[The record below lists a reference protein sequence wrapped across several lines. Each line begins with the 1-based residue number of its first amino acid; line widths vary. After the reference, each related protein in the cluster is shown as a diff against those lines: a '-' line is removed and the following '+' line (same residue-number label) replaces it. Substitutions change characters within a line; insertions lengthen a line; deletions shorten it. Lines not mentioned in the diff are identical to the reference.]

1 MDKDFKPKIR
11 HYYFR
16 IYRRTITIIIIIGLI
31 VGGVYGGRELSWK
44 EIAADE
50 VAVIVNNLTGGVKL
64 INRAGALLYYPFIQD
79 IYVLDKR
86 VQVLKMTAAEIDEK
100 HPQGNPVMIKSI
112 DGGDV
117 VLDLQIQYTLN
128 PDDAVHIIKNTG
140 VGDIFKQKWLYDYAR
155 TICYYCYGELTL
167 DEFPIASKR
176 DIKAQNA
183 RNEINKMLEP
193 HGFIVT
199 SIDLTDYRYY
209 REYAEKIQ
217 ERRLADKE
225 VEEQKTRA
233 SAARENQRRVV
244 VEETKKLEVEV
255 ARFRGEMDKRIMDA
269 RGSAEAKKQDAE
281 AYLIRIRF
289 EADAEFERL
298 ARDSEA
304 ILATVKTEAEGVR
317 LLRNALDGD
326 GGRNLVRLEYAK
338 RLKQAIV
345 RSTPI
350 IRQGIE
356 TPQSI
361 QRFKYIEDAPKID
374 YMFPEPPDAALVS
387 PLKPGPDKSP

>member
-1 MDKDFKPKIR
+1 MDKNFKPKIL
-11 HYYFR
+11 HFH
-16 IYRRTITIIIIIGLI
+16 IYRKALVVAIVIATIA
-31 VGGVYGGRELSWK
+31 GGIYGGKELSWK
-44 EIAADE
+44 QIAADE
-50 VAVIVNNLTGGVKL
+50 VAVIVNNLTGGIKL
-64 INRAGALLYYPFIQD
+64 VNRAGAVLYYPFIQD
-79 IYVLDKR
+79 IYILDKR
-86 VQVLKMTAAEIDEK
+86 EQVLKMTSAEIDEK
-100 HPQGNPVMIKSI
+100 HPQGNPLIVKSI

-117 VLDLQIQYTLN
+117 VLDLQIQFRLN
-128 PDDAVHIIKNTG
+128 PDFAVYVVQNTG
-140 VGDIFKQKWLYDYAR
+140 VGEIFKQKWIYDYAR

-167 DEFPIASKR
+167 GEFPVSSLR
-176 DIKAQNA
+176 DIKAQKA
-183 RNEINKMLEP
+183 REEINKMLDP
-193 HGFIVT
+193 HGFFIT
-199 SIDLTDYRYY
+199 SINLSDYRYY

-233 SAARENQRRVV
+233 SAARENQLKVV
-244 VEETKKLEVEV
+244 MEETKKLEVEV
-255 ARFRGEMDKRIMDA
+255 ARFRGDCDKRIMDA

-281 AYLIRIRF
+281 AYLIRARYD
-289 EADAEFERL
+289 ADAEFERL
-298 ARDSEA
+298 AKEA
-304 ILATVKTEAEGVR
+304 EAVLATVKTEAEGIK
-317 LLRNALDGD
+317 LLRNALEGE

-338 RLKQAIV
+338 RLKQAII

-350 IRQGIE
+350 IRQGVE

>member
-1 MDKDFKPKIR
+1 MDKNFKVKVKYFYLYRKI
-11 HYYFR
+11 
-16 IYRRTITIIIIIGLI
+16 ITAIIIIGVI
-31 VGGVYGGRELSWK
+31 IGGIYGGKELSWK

-50 VAVIVNNLTGGVKL
+50 VAVVVNNLTGGIKF
-64 INRAGALLYYPFIQD
+64 INRAGAVLYYPFIQD

-86 VQVLKMTAAEIDEK
+86 EQILKMTAAEIDEK
-100 HPQGNPVMIKSI
+100 HPQGNPLMVKSI

-117 VLDLQIQYTLN
+117 VLDLLIHYMLR
-128 PDDAVHIIKNTG
+128 PEYAVHVVQNTG
-140 VGDIFKQKWLYDYAR
+140 TGDIFKQKWLYDYSR

-167 DEFPIASKR
+167 DEFPMASKR
-176 DIKAQNA
+176 DIKAQKA
-183 RNEINKMLEP
+183 KEEINKMLEP
-193 HGFIVT
+193 HGFTVT
-199 SIDLTDYRYY
+199 SIDLSDYRYY

-233 SAARENQRRVV
+233 TAAKENQRRVV

-255 ARFRGEMDKRIMDA
+255 ARFRGECDKRIMDA
-269 RGSAEAKKQDAE
+269 RGSGEAKKQDAD
-281 AYLIRIRF
+281 AYLIRARF
-289 EADAEFERL
+289 EADAEYERL
-298 ARDSEA
+298 ARDAEA
-304 ILATVKTEAEGVR
+304 ILATLKTEAEGVR
-317 LLRNALDGD
+317 LLRNALEGD

-350 IRQGIE
+350 VRQGIE

>member
-11 HYYFR
+11 HYY
-16 IYRRTITIIIIIGLI
+16 IYRRAITIIIIIGLI

-100 HPQGNPVMIKSI
+100 HPQGNPVTIKSI

-155 TICYYCYGELTL
+155 TICYYCYGELSL
-167 DEFPIASKR
+167 DEFPIASKC

-289 EADAEFERL
+289 EADAEYERL

>member
-1 MDKDFKPKIR
+1 MHF
-11 HYYFR
+11 H
-16 IYRRTITIIIIIGLI
+16 IYRKALVVAIVIATIS
-31 VGGVYGGRELSWK
+31 GGIYGGKELSWK
-44 EIAADE
+44 QIAADE
-50 VAVIVNNLTGGVKL
+50 VAVIVNNLTGGIKL
-64 INRAGALLYYPFIQD
+64 VNRAGAVLYYPFIQD
-79 IYVLDKR
+79 IYILDKR
-86 VQVLKMTAAEIDEK
+86 EQVLKMTSAEIDEK
-100 HPQGNPVMIKSI
+100 HPQGNPLIVKSI

-117 VLDLQIQYTLN
+117 VLDLQIQFRLN
-128 PDDAVHIIKNTG
+128 PDFAVHVVQNTG
-140 VGDIFKQKWLYDYAR
+140 VGEIFKQKWIYDYAR

-167 DEFPIASKR
+167 GEFPVSSLR
-176 DIKAQNA
+176 DIKAQKA
-183 RNEINKMLEP
+183 REEINKMLDP
-193 HGFIVT
+193 HGFFIT
-199 SIDLTDYRYY
+199 SINLSDYRYY

-233 SAARENQRRVV
+233 SAARENQRKVV
-244 VEETKKLEVEV
+244 MEETKKLEVEV
-255 ARFRGEMDKRIMDA
+255 ARFRGDCDKRIMDA

-281 AYLIRIRF
+281 AYLIRARYD
-289 EADAEFERL
+289 ADAEFERL
-298 ARDSEA
+298 AKEA
-304 ILATVKTEAEGVR
+304 EAVLATVKTEAEGIK
-317 LLRNALDGD
+317 LLRNALEGE

-338 RLKQAIV
+338 RLKQTII

-350 IRQGIE
+350 IRQGVE

>member
-1 MDKDFKPKIR
+1 MDKDFKVKVK
-11 HYYFR
+11 HFY
-16 IYRRTITIIIIIGLI
+16 IYRKAIIALIIIGII
-31 VGGVYGGRELSWK
+31 VGGIYGGKELSWK

-50 VAVIVNNLTGGVKL
+50 VAVVVNNLTGGIKF
-64 INRAGALLYYPFIQD
+64 INRAGAVLYYPFIQD

-86 VQVLKMTAAEIDEK
+86 EQILKMTAAEIDEK
-100 HPQGNPVMIKSI
+100 HPQGNPLMVKSI

-117 VLDLQIQYTLN
+117 VLDLLIHYMLR
-128 PDDAVHIIKNTG
+128 PEYAVYVVQNTG
-140 VGDIFKQKWLYDYAR
+140 VGDIFKQKWLYDYSR

-176 DIKAQNA
+176 DIKAQKA
-183 RNEINKMLEP
+183 KEEINKMLEI
-193 HGFIVT
+193 HGFTVT
-199 SIDLTDYRYY
+199 SIDLSDYRYY

-233 SAARENQRRVV
+233 EAAKENQRRVV

-255 ARFRGEMDKRIMDA
+255 ARFRGECDKRIMDA
-269 RGSAEAKKQDAE
+269 RGSGEAKKQDAD
-281 AYLIRIRF
+281 AYLIRARF
-289 EADAEFERL
+289 EADAEYERL
-298 ARDSEA
+298 AKEADA
-304 ILATVKTEAEGVR
+304 ILAALKTEAEGVR
-317 LLRNALDGD
+317 LLRNALEGE

-350 IRQGIE
+350 VRQGIE

>member
-1 MDKDFKPKIR
+1 MDKNFKPQVR
-11 HYYFR
+11 HFNL
-16 IYRRTITIIIIIGLI
+16 YRKAIIIIIVLGLI
-31 VGGVYGGRELSWK
+31 VGGIYGGKELSWK

-50 VAVIVNNLTGGVKL
+50 VAVIVNNLTGGIKL
-64 INRAGALLYYPFIQD
+64 INRAGAVLYYPFIQD
-79 IYVLDKR
+79 IYILDKR
-86 VQVLKMTAAEIDEK
+86 EQVLKMAAAEIDEK
-100 HPQGNPVMIKSI
+100 HPQGNPLIVKSI

-128 PDDAVHIIKNTG
+128 PDFAMHIVQNTG
-140 VGDIFKQKWLYDYAR
+140 IGDIYKTKWLYDYAR
-155 TICYYCYGELTL
+155 TVCYYCYGELTL
-167 DEFPIASKR
+167 GEFPVASLR
-176 DIKAQNA
+176 DQKAQKA
-183 RNEINKMLEP
+183 KNEINKMLES
-193 HGFIVT
+193 HGFYIT
-199 SIDLTDYRYY
+199 SINLSDYRYY

-225 VEEQKTRA
+225 VEEQKTRG
-233 SAARENQRRVV
+233 SAARENQKKVI

-255 ARFRGEMDKRIMDA
+255 ARFRGDCDKRIMDA

-281 AYLIRIRF
+281 AYLIRVMY
-289 EADAEFERL
+289 EADAEYERL
-298 ARDSEA
+298 AKEADA
-304 ILATVKTEAEGVR
+304 ILAILRTEAEGLL
-317 LLRNALDGD
+317 LLRNAFEGD

-338 RLKQAIV
+338 RLKQAII

-374 YMFPEPPDAALVS
+374 YIFPEPPDAALVS
-387 PLKPGPDKSP
+387 PMKPGPDKSP

>member
-1 MDKDFKPKIR
+1 MDRDFKPKAR
-11 HYYFR
+11 FHH
-16 IYRRTITIIIIIGLI
+16 IYRNIIVALIALMIIA
-31 VGGVYGGRELSWK
+31 GGIYGGRELSWK

-50 VAVIVNNLTGGVKL
+50 VAVVVNNLTGGIKL
-64 INRAGALLYYPFIQD
+64 INRAGAVLYYPFIQD

-86 VQVLKMTAAEIDEK
+86 EQVLKMTSAEIDEK
-100 HPQGNPVMIKSI
+100 HPQGNPLTIKTI

-117 VLDLQIQYTLN
+117 VLDLQIQYMLK
-128 PDDAVHIIKNTG
+128 PEFAMFIVQNTG
-140 VGDIFKQKWLYDYAR
+140 VGDVFKRKWLYDYAR
-155 TICYYCYGELTL
+155 TICYYNFGELTL
-167 DEFPIASKR
+167 GEFPIASKR
-176 DIKAQNA
+176 DVKAQKA
-183 RNEINKMLEP
+183 REEMNKMLDP
-193 HGFIVT
+193 HGFYVT
-199 SIDLTDYRYY
+199 SINLSDYRYY

-225 VEEQKTRA
+225 VEEQRTRA
-233 SAARENQRRVV
+233 SAAMENQRRVV

-255 ARFRGEMDKRIMDA
+255 ARFRGDCDKRIMDA
-269 RGSAEAKKQDAE
+269 RGSSEAKKQDAD
-281 AYLIRIRF
+281 AYIIQKRY

-298 ARDSEA
+298 AKHADA
-304 ILATVKTEAEGVR
+304 VLATVRADAEGIKA
-317 LLRNALDGD
+317 LRIALEGD

>member
-1 MDKDFKPKIR
+1 MDKNFKPKIL
-11 HYYFR
+11 HFH
-16 IYRRTITIIIIIGLI
+16 IYRKALVVAIVIATIA
-31 VGGVYGGRELSWK
+31 GGIYGGKELSWK
-44 EIAADE
+44 QIAADE
-50 VAVIVNNLTGGVKL
+50 VAVIVNNLTGGIKL
-64 INRAGALLYYPFIQD
+64 VNRAGAVLYYPFIQD
-79 IYVLDKR
+79 IYILDKR
-86 VQVLKMTAAEIDEK
+86 EQVLKMTSAEIDEK
-100 HPQGNPVMIKSI
+100 HPQGNPLIVKSI

-117 VLDLQIQYTLN
+117 VLDLQIQFRLN
-128 PDDAVHIIKNTG
+128 PDFAVYVVQNTG
-140 VGDIFKQKWLYDYAR
+140 VGEIFKQKWIYDYAR

-167 DEFPIASKR
+167 GEFPVSSLR
-176 DIKAQNA
+176 DIKAQKA
-183 RNEINKMLEP
+183 REEINKMLDP
-193 HGFIVT
+193 HGFFIT
-199 SIDLTDYRYY
+199 SINLSDYRYY

-233 SAARENQRRVV
+233 SAARENQRKVV
-244 VEETKKLEVEV
+244 MEETKKLEVEV
-255 ARFRGEMDKRIMDA
+255 ARFRGDCDKRIMDA

-281 AYLIRIRF
+281 AYLIRARYD
-289 EADAEFERL
+289 ADAEFERL
-298 ARDSEA
+298 AKEA
-304 ILATVKTEAEGVR
+304 EAVLATVKTEAEGIK
-317 LLRNALDGD
+317 LLRNALEGE

-338 RLKQAIV
+338 RLKQAII

-350 IRQGIE
+350 IRQGVE

>member
-1 MDKDFKPKIR
+1 MDKDFKVKVK
-11 HYYFR
+11 HFY
-16 IYRRTITIIIIIGLI
+16 IYRKAIIALIIIGII
-31 VGGVYGGRELSWK
+31 VGGIYGGKELSWK

-50 VAVIVNNLTGGVKL
+50 VAVVVNNLTGGIKF
-64 INRAGALLYYPFIQD
+64 INRAGAVLYYPFIQD

-86 VQVLKMTAAEIDEK
+86 EQILKMTAAEIDEK
-100 HPQGNPVMIKSI
+100 HPQGNPLMVKSI

-117 VLDLQIQYTLN
+117 VLDLLIHYMLR
-128 PDDAVHIIKNTG
+128 PEYAVYVVQNTG
-140 VGDIFKQKWLYDYAR
+140 VGDIFKQKWLYDYSR

-176 DIKAQNA
+176 DIKAQRA
-183 RNEINKMLEP
+183 KEEINKMLEI
-193 HGFIVT
+193 HGFTVT
-199 SIDLTDYRYY
+199 SIDLSDYRYY

-233 SAARENQRRVV
+233 EAAKENQRRVV

-255 ARFRGEMDKRIMDA
+255 ARFRGECDKRIMDA
-269 RGSAEAKKQDAE
+269 RGSGEAKKQDAD
-281 AYLIRIRF
+281 AYLIRARF
-289 EADAEFERL
+289 EADAEYERL
-298 ARDSEA
+298 AKEADA
-304 ILATVKTEAEGVR
+304 ILAALKTEAEGVR
-317 LLRNALDGD
+317 LLRNALEGE

-350 IRQGIE
+350 VRQGIE

>member
-1 MDKDFKPKIR
+1 MDKSFKSKVR
-11 HYYFR
+11 HFHL
-16 IYRRTITIIIIIGLI
+16 YRKAIIIVIVLGLIIGGI
-31 VGGVYGGRELSWK
+31 YGGKELSWK

-50 VAVIVNNLTGGVKL
+50 VAVIVNNLTGGIKL
-64 INRAGALLYYPFIQD
+64 INRAGAVLYYPFIQD
-79 IYVLDKR
+79 IYILDKR
-86 VQVLKMTAAEIDEK
+86 EQVLKMTAAEIDEK
-100 HPQGNPVMIKSI
+100 HPQGIPLIVKSI

-117 VLDLQIQYTLN
+117 VLDLQIQYMLN
-128 PDDAVHIIKNTG
+128 ADFAMHIVQNTG
-140 VGDIFKQKWLYDYAR
+140 VGDIYKTKWLYDYAR

-167 DEFPIASKR
+167 GEFPVASLR
-176 DIKAQNA
+176 DQKAQKA
-183 RNEINKMLEP
+183 KNEINKMLES
-193 HGFIVT
+193 HGFYIT
-199 SIDLTDYRYY
+199 SINLSDYRYY

-225 VEEQKTRA
+225 VEEQKMRG
-233 SAARENQRRVV
+233 SAARENQKKVI

-255 ARFRGEMDKRIMDA
+255 ARFRGECDKRIMDA

-281 AYLIRIRF
+281 AYLIRARY
-289 EADAEFERL
+289 EADAEYERL
-298 ARDSEA
+298 AKEATA
-304 ILATVKTEAEGVR
+304 ILAVLKTEAEGIR
-317 LLRNALDGD
+317 LLRNALEGE

-338 RLKQAIV
+338 RLKQAII

-350 IRQGIE
+350 VRQGVE

-387 PLKPGPDKSP
+387 PMKPGPDKTP

>member
-1 MDKDFKPKIR
+1 MDKNFKPKIKYL
-11 HYYFR
+11 H
-16 IYRRTITIIIIIGLI
+16 IYRKAIVVVIILAIIA
-31 VGGVYGGRELSWK
+31 GGIYGGKELSWK

-50 VAVIVNNLTGGVKL
+50 VAVIVNNLTGGIKL
-64 INRAGALLYYPFIQD
+64 VNRAGAVLYYPFIQD
-79 IYVLDKR
+79 IYILDKR
-86 VQVLKMTAAEIDEK
+86 EQILKMTSAEIDEK
-100 HPQGNPVMIKSI
+100 HPQGNPLIVKSI

-117 VLDLQIQYTLN
+117 VLDLQIQYRLN
-128 PDDAVHIIKNTG
+128 PDYAVHIVQNTG
-140 VGDIFKQKWLYDYAR
+140 VGDIYKTKWLFDYSR

-167 DEFPIASKR
+167 GEFPISSER
-176 DIKAQNA
+176 DVKAQKA
-183 RNEINKMLEP
+183 LEETNKALES
-193 HGFIVT
+193 HGFYIT
-199 SIDLTDYRYY
+199 SINLTDYRYY

-233 SAARENQRRVV
+233 SAARENQRKVV
-244 VEETKKLEVEV
+244 MEETKKLEVEV
-255 ARFRGEMDKRIMDA
+255 ARFRGECDKRIMDA

-281 AYLIRIRF
+281 AYLIRAKYD
-289 EADAEFERL
+289 ADAEYERL
-298 ARDSEA
+298 AKEA
-304 ILATVKTEAEGVR
+304 GAVLATVRTDAEGFR
-317 LLRNALDGD
+317 LLRNALEGD

-338 RLKQAIV
+338 RLKQAII

-350 IRQGIE
+350 IRQGVE

>member
-1 MDKDFKPKIR
+1 MDKDFKSKVK
-11 HYYFR
+11 HYQ
-16 IYRRTITIIIIIGLI
+16 IYKKALTAIIIIVVIIGGI
-31 VGGVYGGRELSWK
+31 YGGKELSWK
-44 EIAADE
+44 EIKADE
-50 VAVIVNNLTGGVKL
+50 VAVIVNNLTGGIKL
-64 INRAGALLYYPFIQD
+64 INRAGAVLYYPFIQD
-79 IYVLDKR
+79 IYILDKR
-86 VQVLKMTAAEIDEK
+86 EQVLKMSSAEIDEK
-100 HPQGNPVMIKSI
+100 HPQGNPLTVKSI

-117 VLDLQIQYTLN
+117 VLDLQIQYMLR
-128 PDDAVHIIKNTG
+128 PEYGIIVIQNTG
-140 VGDIFKQKWLYDYAR
+140 IGDVFKQKWLYDYSR

-193 HGFIVT
+193 HGFFVT
-199 SIDLTDYRYY
+199 SINLSDYRYY

-233 SAARENQRRVV
+233 SAAKENQRKVV

-255 ARFRGEMDKRIMDA
+255 ARFRGDCDKRIMDA
-269 RGSAEAKKQDAE
+269 RGNAEAKNHDGDAYLAQKQFEGDAE
-281 AYLIRIRF
+281 Y
-289 EADAEFERL
+289 ERL
-298 ARDSEA
+298 AKESEA
-304 ILATVKTEAEGVR
+304 ILATKKAEAEGV
-317 LLRNALDGD
+317 LELRMALEGD

-338 RLKQAIV
+338 RLKQAII

-350 IRQGIE
+350 LRQGIE

-374 YMFPEPPDAALVS
+374 YMFPEPPDAVLVS

>member
-11 HYYFR
+11 HYY
-16 IYRRTITIIIIIGLI
+16 IYRRAITIIIIIGLI

-100 HPQGNPVMIKSI
+100 HPQGNPVTIKSI

-289 EADAEFERL
+289 EADAEYERL

>member
-11 HYYFR
+11 HYY
-16 IYRRTITIIIIIGLI
+16 IYRRAITIIIIIGLI

-100 HPQGNPVMIKSI
+100 HPQGNPVTIKSI

-289 EADAEFERL
+289 EADAEYERL

-304 ILATVKTEAEGVR
+304 ILATVKTEAEGVKICCVMPWMETV
-317 LLRNALDGD
+317 G
-326 GGRNLVRLEYAK
+326 
-338 RLKQAIV
+338 AIW
-345 RSTPI
+345 
-350 IRQGIE
+350 
-356 TPQSI
+356 
-361 QRFKYIEDAPKID
+361 
-374 YMFPEPPDAALVS
+374 
-387 PLKPGPDKSP
+387 

>member
-1 MDKDFKPKIR
+1 MDKNFKPKIK
-11 HYYFR
+11 HLY
-16 IYRRTITIIIIIGLI
+16 IYRKAIVAIIVIAIIA
-31 VGGVYGGRELSWK
+31 GGIYGGKELSWK

-50 VAVIVNNLTGGVKL
+50 VAVIVNNLTGGIKL
-64 INRAGALLYYPFIQD
+64 VNRAGAVLYYPFIQD
-79 IYVLDKR
+79 IYILDKR
-86 VQVLKMTAAEIDEK
+86 EQVLKMTSAEIDER
-100 HPQGNPVMIKSI
+100 HPQGNPLIVKSI

-117 VLDLQIQYTLN
+117 VLDLQIQFRLN
-128 PDDAVHIIKNTG
+128 PDFAVHVIQNTG
-140 VGDIFKQKWLYDYAR
+140 AGEIFKQKWIYDYAR

-167 DEFPIASKR
+167 GEFPVSSLR
-176 DIKAQNA
+176 DIKAQKA
-183 RNEINKMLEP
+183 REEINKMLDL
-193 HGFIVT
+193 HGFFIT
-199 SIDLTDYRYY
+199 SINLSDYRYY

-233 SAARENQRRVV
+233 SAARENQRKVV
-244 VEETKKLEVEV
+244 MEETKKLEVEV
-255 ARFRGEMDKRIMDA
+255 ARFRGDCDKRIMDA

-281 AYLIRIRF
+281 AYLIRARYD
-289 EADAEFERL
+289 ADAEFERL
-298 ARDSEA
+298 AKEA
-304 ILATVKTEAEGVR
+304 EAVLATVKTDAEGIR
-317 LLRNALDGD
+317 LLRNALEGE

-338 RLKQAIV
+338 RLKQAII

-350 IRQGIE
+350 IRQGVE

>member
-1 MDKDFKPKIR
+1 MDKSFKSKVR
-11 HYYFR
+11 HFHL
-16 IYRRTITIIIIIGLI
+16 YRKAIIIVIVLGLIIGGI
-31 VGGVYGGRELSWK
+31 YGGKELSWK

-50 VAVIVNNLTGGVKL
+50 VAVIVNNLTGRVKL
-64 INRAGALLYYPFIQD
+64 INRAGAVLYYPFIQD
-79 IYVLDKR
+79 IYILDKR
-86 VQVLKMTAAEIDEK
+86 EQVLKMTAAEIDEK
-100 HPQGNPVMIKSI
+100 HPQGIPLIVKSI

-117 VLDLQIQYTLN
+117 VLDLQIQYMLN
-128 PDDAVHIIKNTG
+128 ADFAMHIVQNTG
-140 VGDIFKQKWLYDYAR
+140 VGDIYKTKWLYDYAR

-167 DEFPIASKR
+167 GEFPVASLR
-176 DIKAQNA
+176 DQKAQKA
-183 RNEINKMLEP
+183 KNEINKMLES
-193 HGFIVT
+193 HGFYIT
-199 SIDLTDYRYY
+199 SINLSDYRYY

-225 VEEQKTRA
+225 VEEQKMRG
-233 SAARENQRRVV
+233 SAARENQKKVI

-255 ARFRGEMDKRIMDA
+255 ARFRGECDKRIMDA

-281 AYLIRIRF
+281 AYLIRARY
-289 EADAEFERL
+289 EADAEYERL
-298 ARDSEA
+298 AKESAA
-304 ILATVKTEAEGVR
+304 ILAILKTEAEGIM
-317 LLRNALDGD
+317 LLRNALEGE

-338 RLKQAIV
+338 RLKQAII

-350 IRQGIE
+350 VRQGVE

-387 PLKPGPDKSP
+387 PMKPGPDKTP

>member
-1 MDKDFKPKIR
+1 MDKNFRPKLQTF
-11 HYYFR
+11 H
-16 IYRRTITIIIIIGLI
+16 IYRKII
-31 VGGVYGGRELSWK
+31 VGVIVVSVILGGIYGGKELSWK

-50 VAVIVNNLTGGVKL
+50 VAVVVNNLTGGIKL
-64 INRAGALLYYPFIQD
+64 VNRAGAVLYYPFIQD
-79 IYVLDKR
+79 IYILDKR
-86 VQVLKMTAAEIDEK
+86 EQVLKMTSAEIDDK
-100 HPQGNPVMIKSI
+100 HPQGNPLIVKSI

-117 VLDLQIQYTLN
+117 VLDIQIQYMLK
-128 PDDAVHIIKNTG
+128 PDFATHIVQNSG
-140 VGDIFKQKWLYDYAR
+140 VGDIYKTKWLYDYAR

-167 DEFPIASKR
+167 DAFPIASQR
-176 DIKAQNA
+176 DIKAQKA
-183 RNEINKMLEP
+183 REEINKMLDP
-193 HGFIVT
+193 HGFYVS
-199 SIDLTDYRYY
+199 SINLTDYRYY

-233 SAARENQRRVV
+233 AAARENQRKVV
-244 VEETKKLEVEV
+244 VEETKKMEVEV
-255 ARFRGEMDKRIMDA
+255 ARFKGECDKRIMDA
-269 RGSAEAKKQDAE
+269 RGSAEAKKQDAD
-281 AYLIRIRF
+281 AYHIRLRF

-298 ARDSEA
+298 AKESEA
-304 ILATVKTEAEGVR
+304 VLATVRTEAEGVL
-317 LLRNALDGD
+317 LLRRALEGE
-326 GGRNLVRLEYAK
+326 GGRNMVRLEYAK

-374 YMFPEPPDAALVS
+374 YMFPEPPDAVLVS

>member
-1 MDKDFKPKIR
+1 MDKEFKPKVR
-11 HYYFR
+11 NYY
-16 IYRRTITIIIIIGLI
+16 IYRKVLIAVITIALI
-31 VGGVYGGRELSWK
+31 AGGIYGGRELSWK

-50 VAVIVNNLTGGVKL
+50 VAVVVNNLTGSIKL
-64 INRAGALLYYPFIQD
+64 VNRAGAVLYYPFVQD
-79 IYVLDKR
+79 IYILDKR
-86 VQVLKMTAAEIDEK
+86 EQVLKMTSAEIDEK
-100 HPQGNPVMIKSI
+100 HPQGTPLIVKSI

-117 VLDLQIQYTLN
+117 VLDLQIQYMLK
-128 PDDAVHIIKNTG
+128 PEFGVHVVQNTG
-140 VGDIFKQKWLYDYAR
+140 VGDIFKQKWVYDYAR
-155 TICYYCYGELTL
+155 TICYYCYGEMTL
-167 DEFPIASKR
+167 GEFPIASMR
-176 DIKAQNA
+176 DVKAQKA
-183 RNEINKMLEP
+183 REEINKMLDP
-193 HGFIVT
+193 HGFFVT
-199 SIDLTDYRYY
+199 SINLSDYRYY

-233 SAARENQRRVV
+233 SAARENQRKVV
-244 VEETKKLEVEV
+244 VEETKKMEVEV
-255 ARFRGEMDKRIMDA
+255 ARFRGECDKRIMDA
-269 RGSAEAKKQDAE
+269 RGSAEAKKQDAD
-281 AYLIRIRF
+281 AYLIRAKY

-298 ARDSEA
+298 AKEA
-304 ILATVKTEAEGVR
+304 GSVLATVRADAEGIKA
-317 LLRNALDGD
+317 LRNALEGE

-338 RLKQAIV
+338 RLKQAII

>member
-1 MDKDFKPKIR
+1 MDKNFKPKILPF
-11 HYYFR
+11 H
-16 IYRRTITIIIIIGLI
+16 IYRKALVVVIVIATIA
-31 VGGVYGGRELSWK
+31 GGIYGGKELSWK
-44 EIAADE
+44 QIAADE
-50 VAVIVNNLTGGVKL
+50 VAVIVNNLTGGIKL
-64 INRAGALLYYPFIQD
+64 VNRAGAVLYYPFIQD
-79 IYVLDKR
+79 IYILDKR
-86 VQVLKMTAAEIDEK
+86 EQVLKMTSAEIDEK
-100 HPQGNPVMIKSI
+100 HPQGNPLIVKSI

-117 VLDLQIQYTLN
+117 VLDLQIQFRLN
-128 PDDAVHIIKNTG
+128 PDFAVYVVQNTG
-140 VGDIFKQKWLYDYAR
+140 VGEIFKQKWIYDYTR

-167 DEFPIASKR
+167 GEFPVASLR
-176 DIKAQNA
+176 DIKAQKA
-183 RNEINKMLEP
+183 REEINKMLDP
-193 HGFIVT
+193 HGFFIT
-199 SIDLTDYRYY
+199 SINLSDYRYY

-233 SAARENQRRVV
+233 SAARENQRKVV
-244 VEETKKLEVEV
+244 MEETKKLEVEV
-255 ARFRGEMDKRIMDA
+255 ARFRGDCDKRIMDA
-269 RGSAEAKKQDAE
+269 RGAAEAKKQDAD
-281 AYLIRIRF
+281 AYLIRAKYD
-289 EADAEFERL
+289 ADAEFERL
-298 ARDSEA
+298 AKEA
-304 ILATVKTEAEGVR
+304 EAVLATVKTEAEGIK
-317 LLRNALDGD
+317 LLRNALEGD

-338 RLKQAIV
+338 RLKQAII

>member
-1 MDKDFKPKIR
+1 MDKSFKPKIQ
-11 HYYFR
+11 HFY
-16 IYRRTITIIIIIGLI
+16 IYRKIITTVIIIGI
-31 VGGVYGGRELSWK
+31 IIGGVYGGKELSWK

-50 VAVIVNNLTGGVKL
+50 VAVIVNNLTGGIKL
-64 INRAGALLYYPFIQD
+64 INRAGAVLYYPFIQD
-79 IYVLDKR
+79 IYILDKR
-86 VQVLKMTAAEIDEK
+86 VQILKMTAAEIDEK
-100 HPQGNPVMIKSI
+100 HPQGNPLMVKSI

-117 VLDLQIQYTLN
+117 VLDL
-128 PDDAVHIIKNTG
+128 HIHYMLRPEYAIHIVQNTG

-183 RNEINKMLEP
+183 QQEINKMLEP
-193 HGFIVT
+193 HGFTVT
-199 SIDLTDYRYY
+199 SIDLSDYRYY

-233 SAARENQRRVV
+233 SAAMENQRRVV

-255 ARFRGEMDKRIMDA
+255 ARFRGECDKRIMDA
-269 RGSAEAKKQDAE
+269 RGSSEAKKQDAD
-281 AYLIRIRF
+281 AYLIRARF
-289 EADAEFERL
+289 EADAEYERL
-298 ARDSEA
+298 AKDAEA
-304 ILATVKTEAEGVR
+304 ILDNLKTDAEGVR
-317 LLRNALDGD
+317 LLRNALEGD

>member
-1 MDKDFKPKIR
+1 MDKDFKVKVR
-11 HYYFR
+11 HFY
-16 IYRRTITIIIIIGLI
+16 IYRKAIIALIIIGII
-31 VGGVYGGRELSWK
+31 VGGIYGGKELSWK

-50 VAVIVNNLTGGVKL
+50 VAVVVNNLTGGIKF
-64 INRAGALLYYPFIQD
+64 INRAGAVLYYPFIQD

-86 VQVLKMTAAEIDEK
+86 EQILKMTAAEIDEK
-100 HPQGNPVMIKSI
+100 HPQGNPLMVKSI

-117 VLDLQIQYTLN
+117 VLDLLIHYMLR
-128 PDDAVHIIKNTG
+128 PEYAVYVVQNTG
-140 VGDIFKQKWLYDYAR
+140 VGDIFKQKWLYDYSR

-167 DEFPIASKR
+167 GEFPIASKR
-176 DIKAQNA
+176 DIKAQKA
-183 RNEINKMLEP
+183 KEEINKMLEI
-193 HGFIVT
+193 HGFTVT
-199 SIDLTDYRYY
+199 SIDLSDYRYY

-233 SAARENQRRVV
+233 EAAKENQRRVV

-255 ARFRGEMDKRIMDA
+255 ARFRGECDKRIMDA
-269 RGSAEAKKQDAE
+269 RGSGEAKKQDAD
-281 AYLIRIRF
+281 AYLIRARF
-289 EADAEFERL
+289 EADAEYERL
-298 ARDSEA
+298 AKEADA
-304 ILATVKTEAEGVR
+304 ILATLKTEAEGVR
-317 LLRNALDGD
+317 LLRNALEGD

-350 IRQGIE
+350 VRQGIE

>member
-1 MDKDFKPKIR
+1 MDRHFKSKVKF
-11 HYYFR
+11 HH
-16 IYRRTITIIIIIGLI
+16 IYRNVIVAVLSIALI
-31 VGGVYGGRELSWK
+31 VGGIYGGRELSWK

-50 VAVIVNNLTGGVKL
+50 VAVIVNNLTGGIKL
-64 INRAGALLYYPFIQD
+64 INRAGAVLYYPFVQD
-79 IYVLDKR
+79 IYILDKR
-86 VQVLKMTAAEIDEK
+86 EQVLKMTSAEIDDK
-100 HPQGNPVMIKSI
+100 HPQGNPLVVKSI
-112 DGGDV
+112 AGGDV
-117 VLDLQIQYTLN
+117 VLDLQLQYMLR
-128 PDDAVHIIKNTG
+128 PDVAMHIVQSTG
-140 VGDIFKQKWLYDYAR
+140 VGDVFKKKWLYDYAR
-155 TICYYCYGELTL
+155 TVCYYCYGELTL
-167 DEFPIASKR
+167 GEFPVASLR
-176 DIKAQNA
+176 DVKAQKA
-183 RNEINKMLEP
+183 KEEINKMLEI
-193 HGFIVT
+193 HGFSVT
-199 SIDLTDYRYY
+199 SINLTDYRYY

-233 SAARENQRRVV
+233 SAAKENQRKVI

-255 ARFRGEMDKRIMDA
+255 ARFRGECDKRIMDA
-269 RGSAEAKKQDAE
+269 RGSAEAKKQDAN
-281 AYLIRIRF
+281 AYLIQKRYQ
-289 EADAEFERL
+289 ADADFEKL
-298 ARDSEA
+298 AKEA
-304 ILATVKTEAEGVR
+304 EAVLATVKTDAEGIR
-317 LLRNALDGD
+317 LLRNALDGE
-326 GGRNLVRLEYAK
+326 GGRNMVRLEYAK

>member
-1 MDKDFKPKIR
+1 MDKDFKPKVR
-11 HYYFR
+11 HYY
-16 IYRRTITIIIIIGLI
+16 IYRRAITIIIIIGLI

-100 HPQGNPVMIKSI
+100 HPQGNPVTIKSI

-255 ARFRGEMDKRIMDA
+255 ARFRGELDKRIMDA

-387 PLKPGPDKSP
+387 PLKPGTDKSP

>member
-1 MDKDFKPKIR
+1 MDKSFKSKVR
-11 HYYFR
+11 HFHL
-16 IYRRTITIIIIIGLI
+16 YRKAIIIVIVLGLIIGGI
-31 VGGVYGGRELSWK
+31 YGGKELSWK

-50 VAVIVNNLTGGVKL
+50 VAVIVNNLTGGIKL
-64 INRAGALLYYPFIQD
+64 INRAGAVLYYPFIQD
-79 IYVLDKR
+79 IYILDKR
-86 VQVLKMTAAEIDEK
+86 EQVLKMTAAEIDEK
-100 HPQGNPVMIKSI
+100 HPQGIPLIVKSI

-117 VLDLQIQYTLN
+117 VLDLQIQYMLN
-128 PDDAVHIIKNTG
+128 ADFAMHIVQNTG
-140 VGDIFKQKWLYDYAR
+140 VGDIYKTKWLYDYAR

-167 DEFPIASKR
+167 GEFPVASLR
-176 DIKAQNA
+176 DQKAQKA
-183 RNEINKMLEP
+183 KNEINKMLES
-193 HGFIVT
+193 HGFYIT
-199 SIDLTDYRYY
+199 SINLSDYRYY

-225 VEEQKTRA
+225 VEEQKMRG
-233 SAARENQRRVV
+233 SAARENQKKVI

-255 ARFRGEMDKRIMDA
+255 ARFRGECDKRIMDA

-281 AYLIRIRF
+281 AYLIRARY
-289 EADAEFERL
+289 EADAEYERL
-298 ARDSEA
+298 AKEATA
-304 ILATVKTEAEGVR
+304 ILAVLKTEAEGIM
-317 LLRNALDGD
+317 LLRNALEGE

-338 RLKQAIV
+338 RLKQAII

-350 IRQGIE
+350 VRQGVE

-387 PLKPGPDKSP
+387 PMKPGPDKTP